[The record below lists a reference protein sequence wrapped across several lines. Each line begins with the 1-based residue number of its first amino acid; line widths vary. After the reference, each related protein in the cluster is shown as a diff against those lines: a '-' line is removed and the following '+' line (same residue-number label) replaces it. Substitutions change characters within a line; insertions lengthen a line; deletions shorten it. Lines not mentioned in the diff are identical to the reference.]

1 MLIKTLLERLKN
13 QSLISYIFLNYVKHV
28 NTADKK
34 AAFAIFSPLYL
45 KCLRSKA
52 IV

>member
-1 MLIKTLLERLKN
+1 MLIKSLLERLKN
-13 QSLISYIFLNYVKHV
+13 QSLISHIFLNYVKHV

-34 AAFAIFSPLYL
+34 ADFAIFPSLSL

-52 IV
+52 VV